1 MQYFNI
7 DDDTPRNRTTLID
20 VRTADATGL
29 QVCVKAADRAGA
41 AADDAERD
49 KNNKWLRH
57 TVPQGL
63 DFVPLTFESGG
74 RIGEA
79 ALGFIDRLSYAAA
92 GSTTD
97 RAAYVTYAL
106 QRLRAL
112 TVKGVAQ
119 IILSRPSSRDAPG
132 GTALRGAFPL
142 APSLPRGACRPY
154 TTPVVSPRVRL
165 PTWLRAYSESCAP
178 LDLNSP
184 PWGPGVATRG
194 PTLFTNLP

>member
-1 MQYFNI
+1 MAQEASRIEGAVGTAFS
-7 DDDTPRNRTTLID
+7 TPPTPTDKKR
-20 VRTADATGL
+20 
-29 QVCVKAADRAGA
+29 RA
-41 AADDAERD
+41 
-49 KNNKWLRH
+49 
-57 TVPQGL
+57 
-63 DFVPLTFESGG
+63 SGG